1 MKRLRSRWVISV
13 VALLVLAAGTWW
25 YALSEEVVLTTYYP
39 APYGKYNKLQAKTLT
54 VSDNVGIGTTTPV
67 SKLSIFGSNAFSE
80 PYAATLNLG
89 PRPDGLNTTLGM
101 FYSPTVGWHQNAD
114 PAGRLNFHSYSD
126 GRWPTVLSLHKNG
139 NVAIGSDTTGN
150 ARLHINT
157 SADLGANNVV
167 YALFTDSQQGAGL
180 VVQNN
185 ANAAL
190 GTHDPEYSIPSSLK
204 KGTGGYLNVKDVYL
218 RDSGKW
224 ASQAGGGG
232 FGGMYRSAWYWNGR
246 KEEWD
251 WPSCIYNNP
260 FTGGCSCPSGFSS
273 ALFQRQ
279 AWARDTKEEAYYCY
293 KI

>member
-1 MKRLRSRWVISV
+1 MKRLRSRWVIGV
-13 VALLVLAAGTWW
+13 VALLVLVAGTWW

-54 VSDNVGIGTTTPV
+54 VSDKIGIGTTTPV
-67 SKLSIFGSNAFSE
+67 STLSIFGSNAFSE

-114 PAGRLNFHSYSD
+114 PAGRLNFHSYSK
-126 GRWPTVLSLHKNG
+126 GRWPTVLSLHENK

-150 ARLHINT
+150 ARLRINST
-157 SADLGANNVV
+157 DLGDKD
-167 YALFTDSQQGAGL
+167 YALFTDSPRGAGL

-190 GTHDPEYSIPSSLK
+190 GTHDPDYSIPSSLK
-204 KGTGGYLNVKDVYL
+204 KGDGGYLNVKDVYL

-224 ASQAGGGG
+224 ASQSSGGS
-232 FGGMYRSAWYWNGR
+232 FGGMYRSAWSWNNR
-246 KEEWD
+246 TEEWAY
-251 WPSCIYNNP
+251 PYCVYKNP
-260 FTGGCSCPSGFSS
+260 FTDECSCPSGFSA
-273 ALFQRQ
+273 ALFNQQ
-279 AWARDTKEEAYYCY
+279 AWPRDTKEAAYYCY